1 MMRLSVYSALIRPQF
16 GVNRYIET
24 RPFASR
30 RPRCSYNGVQLART
44 PRCEGARLY
53 TVGLVLTI
61 LLLLSFAAHAQE
73 TLRGRVQVAGGGQPV
88 IGGEVFVRSLNRAVL
103 TDSAGRFEVSGLATG
118 PQSVL
123 VSALG
128 YLPFSIT
135 VTLPADGFSF
145 ELTRRDQTTLKEV
158 VVAAPQTTFGQT
170 RLREVEGT
178 AIFAAKK
185 SEVIVPDNLVANLAT
200 NNARQ
205 VYARVPGLNIWE
217 NDGGGLQ
224 LSIGGR
230 GLDPN
235 RTSNFNVRQNNY
247 DISADALG
255 YPESYYTPPT
265 EAVKRIQ
272 LVRGAASLQYGTQF
286 GGLLNFEM
294 RSPEPDRKAAITSRQ
309 TVGSFGFFNS
319 FNSVSGTV
327 GKLSYYTF
335 AQYKRG
341 NGWRP
346 NSQFESKTAYA
357 DVRYQFTENLK
368 IGVQVTHM
376 DYLAQQPGGLNDA
389 QFRQDARQSNRERN
403 WFAVDWNL
411 FNVNT
416 DWKLNAR
423 SNVNLTAFGLV
434 AARQSLGFR
443 PNQIDRRDEGNIGR
457 DLIDGNFRNYGLEA
471 RFLNRYQ
478 LAGKDGVLLLGTRYY
493 RGNTHSI
500 QGFGPAGRGADFRFV
515 EPDKFSSTKNS
526 SDYRFPNH
534 NVAFFAENIFYLSD
548 KLSVTPGVR
557 YEYIRTR
564 ADGVLNVIDRDLAGN
579 ITQIRS
585 QGEQRL
591 SRRGFVL
598 GGIGVSYKP
607 REQREFYAN
616 ISQNYRSITFSDMQI
631 VNPSAVI
638 DPNLQDERG
647 FSADLGVR
655 GETSGVLTYDVSLF
669 ALNYG
674 NRIGEIQ
681 EYDDLN
687 RILRRRLNAG
697 RALIVGLEA
706 YGEVELLNIQNSA
719 GADAE
724 PSARRWQ
731 WSAFGNVGLIRSRY
745 VASQLPGVQG
755 NQVEFVPAVNL
766 KTGTRIGYG
775 PVKASLQFLYLSD
788 QFSDATNS
796 DISGPSAVIGK
807 IPAYRILDAS
817 VSWERRWLKLEASVN
832 NLADARYFT
841 RRATA
846 YPGPGI
852 LPSDGRSYFLTVGV
866 KL

>member
-1 MMRLSVYSALIRPQF
+1 MLL
-16 GVNRYIET
+16 
-24 RPFASR
+24 FA
-30 RPRCSYNGVQLART
+30 A
-44 PRCEGARLY
+44 
-53 TVGLVLTI
+53 
-61 LLLLSFAAHAQE
+61 LLLGVAEARAQE
-73 TLRGRVQVAGGGQPV
+73 TLRGRVLAAGTGQPV
-88 IGGEVFVRSLNRAVL
+88 VGAEVYVQSLARAVL
-103 TDSAGRFEVSGLATG
+103 TDTTGRFVMIGLAVG
-118 PQSVL
+118 LQQVQ

-128 YLPFSIT
+128 YQPYKIS
-135 VTLPADGFSF
+135 VNLPADGFIF
-145 ELTRRDQTTLKEV
+145 ELTSRDRTLGEV

-185 SEVIVPDNLVANLAT
+185 SEVIVPENLVANLAT

-294 RSPEPDRKAAITSRQ
+294 RGPDPDRKAAITSRQ

-319 FNSVSGTV
+319 FNSVGGTV

-335 AQYKRG
+335 VQYKRG
-341 NGWRP
+341 DGWRP
-346 NSQFESKTAYA
+346 NSNYESKTAYA
-357 DVRYQFTENLK
+357 DVRYQANENVKVGL
-368 IGVQVTHM
+368 QVTHM
-376 DYLAQQPGGLNDA
+376 DYLAQQPGGLSDK
-389 QFRQDARQSNRERN
+389 QFLQDARQSNRERN

-411 FNVNT
+411 FNANA

-423 SNVNLTAFGLV
+423 SNINLIAFGLV
-434 AARQSLGFR
+434 ASRQSLGFR
-443 PNQIDRRDEGNIGR
+443 PNDVTRSDSEANSR
-457 DLIDGNFRNYGLEA
+457 DLINGDFRNYGLEA
-471 RFLNRYQ
+471 RYLNRYQ
-478 LAGKDGVLLLGTRYY
+478 VAGKDAVVLLGTRYY
-493 RGNTHSI
+493 RGTTHST
-500 QGFGPAGRGADFRFV
+500 QGFGPTGRGADFRFISPENEV
-515 EPDKFSSTKNS
+515 FGALGS

-534 NVAFFAENIFYLSD
+534 NAAFFVENILYLTD
-548 KLSVTPGVR
+548 KISVTPGLR
-557 YEYIRTR
+557 YEYIRTQ
-564 ADGVLNVIDRDLAGN
+564 AEGVINTIDRDLAGN
-579 ITQIRS
+579 IIQIRQKNEARVS
-585 QGEQRL
+585 G
-591 SRRGFVL
+591 RGLFL

-607 REQREFYAN
+607 KEQLEFYSN

-647 FSADLGVR
+647 YSFDVGVR
-655 GETSGVLTYDVSLF
+655 GEKTGFLTYDVSLF
-669 ALNYG
+669 ALNYD
-674 NRIGEIQ
+674 NRIGEIT
-681 EYDDLN
+681 EYDALD
-687 RILRRRLNAG
+687 RIYRRRTNIG
-697 RALIVGLEA
+697 RALILGVET
-706 YGEVELLNIQNSA
+706 YGEVELLNQLSQGA
-719 GADAE
+719 GC
-724 PSARRWQ
+724 RQ
-731 WSAFGNVGLIRSRY
+731 WSIFGNVSLIRGLY
-745 VASQLPGVQG
+745 VESQLADVQG
-755 NQVEFVPAVNL
+755 QQVEFVPTVNL
-766 KTGTRIGYG
+766 KTGTQVSYG
-775 PVKASLQFLYLSD
+775 PFKASLQYLYLSR
-788 QFSDATNS
+788 QFSDATNVGEDPG
-796 DISGPSAVIGK
+796 DIVTPVVGP
-807 IPAYRILDAS
+807 IPAYQILDAS
-817 VSWERRWLKLEASVN
+817 VSWEHRWLKLEGSVN

-841 RRATA
+841 RRATG

>member
-1 MMRLSVYSALIRPQF
+1 MMRFPVYSFLLFLSA
-16 GVNRYIET
+16 
-24 RPFASR
+24 
-30 RPRCSYNGVQLART
+30 
-44 PRCEGARLY
+44 
-53 TVGLVLTI
+53 
-61 LLLLSFAAHAQE
+61 LLLSPGARAQH
-73 TLRGRVQVAGGGQPV
+73 TLRGRVQVAGSAQPV
-88 IGGEVFVRSLNRAVL
+88 AGGEVYVNSLGRAVL
-103 TDSAGRFEVSGLATG
+103 TDSLGRFEVAGLAAG
-118 PQSVL
+118 RQSVR

-128 YLPFSIT
+128 YQPLRLD
-135 VTLPADGFSF
+135 VRLPADGFTF
-145 ELTRRDQTTLKEV
+145 ELARRDQKLGEV
-158 VVAAPQTTFGQT
+158 VVAAPLSTFGQS

-286 GGLLNFEM
+286 GGLLNFEL
-294 RSPEPDRKAAITSRQ
+294 RSPAPDRKVALTARQ

-346 NSQFESKTAYA
+346 NSAYDSKTAYA
-357 DVRYQFTENLK
+357 DVRYQVAEPLK
-368 IGVQVTHM
+368 VGLQVTHM
-376 DYLAQQPGGLNDA
+376 EYLAQQPGGLDDKM
-389 QFRQDARQSNRERN
+389 FRANARQSNRERN

-411 FNVNT
+411 FNVNA

-423 SNVNLTAFGLV
+423 ANVNLTAFGLV
-434 AARQSLGFR
+434 ATRQSLGFR
-443 PNQIDRRDEGNIGR
+443 PNRVKTSDDDSYRRE
-457 DLIDGNFRNYGLEA
+457 LITGDFRNYGLEA
-471 RFLNRYQ
+471 RYLNRYQ
-478 LAGKDGVLLLGTRYY
+478 VAGKDGVLLLGTRYY
-493 RGNTHSI
+493 RGNTHSQ
-500 QGFGPAGRGADFRFV
+500 QGVGLGPAGRAANFRFEV
-515 EPDKFSSTKNS
+515 VDPLAPTPYSY

-534 NVAFFAENIFYLSD
+534 NVAFFAENIFYLSEQF
-548 KLSVTPGVR
+548 SVTPGLR
-557 YEYIRTR
+557 YEYLRTH
-564 ADGVLNVIDRDLAGN
+564 AEGFYIQVLDPDLTGNPTQVRRRD
-579 ITQIRS
+579 
-585 QGEQRL
+585 EQRDSPRSFL
-591 SRRGFVL
+591 L
-598 GGIGVSYKP
+598 GGLGVSYKP
-607 REQREFYAN
+607 HEQVEVYAN
-616 ISQNYRSITFSDMQI
+616 LSQNYRSITFSDMQI

-655 GETSGVLTYDVSLF
+655 GEQTGRLTYDVSAF
-669 ALNYG
+669 VLNYA
-674 NRIGEIQ
+674 NRIGEVAT
-681 EYDDLN
+681 YDDFD
-687 RILRRRLNAG
+687 RPLRKRLNIG
-697 RALIVGLEA
+697 RALLLGLETYA
-706 YGEVELLNIQNSA
+706 EAELLPLT
-719 GADAE
+719 GAE
-724 PSARRWQ
+724 ESLARRWQ
-731 WSAFGNVGLIRSRY
+731 WSAFGNVALVRGRY
-745 VASQLPGVQG
+745 VESQLTGVQG
-755 NQVEFVPAVNL
+755 QQVEFVPAVNL
-766 KTGTRIGYG
+766 KAGTKAGYG
-775 PVKASLQFLYLSD
+775 PVKAALQFLYLSD

-796 DISGPSAVIGK
+796 LVSTEAAVIGP
-807 IPAYRILDAS
+807 IPAYQILDAS

-841 RRATA
+841 RRATG

-852 LPSDGRSYFLTVGV
+852 LPSDGRSYFLTVAV

>member
-1 MMRLSVYSALIRPQF
+1 M
-16 GVNRYIET
+16 
-24 RPFASR
+24 
-30 RPRCSYNGVQLART
+30 
-44 PRCEGARLY
+44 
-53 TVGLVLTI
+53 
-61 LLLLSFAAHAQE
+61 
-73 TLRGRVQVAGGGQPV
+73 QVAGSGEPV
-88 IGGEVFVRSLNRAVL
+88 VGGEVFVKSLNRAVL
-103 TDSAGRFEVSGLATG
+103 TDSTGRFEVGGLAAG
-118 PQSVL
+118 PQQVL

-128 YLPFSIT
+128 YLPFSLS

-145 ELTRRDQTTLKEV
+145 ELTRREQTTLKEV

-170 RLREVEGT
+170 RLREVEGM

-185 SEVIVPDNLVANLAT
+185 SEVIVPENLVANLAT

-294 RSPEPDRKAAITSRQ
+294 RGPEPDRKAAVTSRQ

-368 IGVQVTHM
+368 AGLQVTHM

-389 QFRQDARQSNRERN
+389 QFRQDARQSNRARN

-411 FNVNT
+411 FNINA
-416 DWKLNAR
+416 DWKLSAK

-443 PNQIDRRDEGNIGR
+443 PNVVKNEDSDENGR
-457 DLIDGNFRNYGLEA
+457 DLIDGTFRNYGLEA

-478 LAGKDGVLLLGTRYY
+478 LAGKNGVLLLGTRLY
-493 RGNTHSI
+493 RGTTHSI

-515 EPDKFSSTKNS
+515 APDRFSSTRNY
-526 SDYRFPNH
+526 SDYRFPNQ
-534 NVAFFAENIFYLSD
+534 NVAVFAENIFYLSE
-548 KLSVTPGVR
+548 KVSITPGLR
-557 YEYIRTR
+557 YEYIRTQ
-564 ADGVLNVIDRDLAGN
+564 ADGVLDAVFRDLAGN
-579 ITQIRS
+579 ISQIVR
-585 QGEQRL
+585 QNEQRV
-591 SRRGFVL
+591 SQRGFLL
-598 GGIGVSYKP
+598 GGLGLSYKP
-607 REQREFYAN
+607 NEQRELYAN
-616 ISQNYRSITFSDMQI
+616 LSQNYRSITFSDMQI
-631 VNPSAVI
+631 VNPSSVI
-638 DPNLQDERG
+638 DPNLQDETG
-647 FSADLGVR
+647 FSADLGLR
-655 GETSGVLTYDVSLF
+655 GEKPGVLTYDVSVF
-669 ALNYG
+669 ALNYS
-674 NRIGEIQ
+674 NRIGEITQ
-681 EYDDLN
+681 YDAFD
-687 RILRRRLNAG
+687 RTFRRRLNVG
-697 RALIVGLEA
+697 QALIVGLEA
-706 YGEVELLNIQNSA
+706 YGEAELLPA
-719 GADAE
+719 PPE
-724 PSARRWQ
+724 PTETPAAPRWQ
-731 WSAFGNVGLIRSRY
+731 WSAFGNVALIRSQY
-745 VASQLPGVQG
+745 VKSVVPLVEGK
-755 NQVEFVPAVNL
+755 QVEFVPAVNL
-766 KTGTRIGYG
+766 KTGTRVGYG
-775 PVKASLQFLYLSD
+775 PVKASLQFLYLSR
-788 QFSDATNS
+788 QFADATNDPS
-796 DISGPSAVIGK
+796 TNTPSAVIGP
-807 IPAYRILDAS
+807 IPAYQVFDAS

-832 NLADARYFT
+832 NLLDARYFT
-841 RRATA
+841 RRATG

>member
-1 MMRLSVYSALIRPQF
+1 MMRLLVYSAL
-16 GVNRYIET
+16 
-24 RPFASR
+24 
-30 RPRCSYNGVQLART
+30 
-44 PRCEGARLY
+44 
-53 TVGLVLTI
+53 LVLWT
-61 LLLLSFAAHAQE
+61 LGFAAQAQE
-73 TLRGRVQVAGGGQPV
+73 TLRGRVQIIGSSQPV
-88 IGGEVFVRSLNRAVL
+88 VGGEVYVQSLGRAVL
-103 TDSAGRFEVSGLATG
+103 TDSTGRFEATGLAAG
-118 PQSVL
+118 RQRVR

-128 YLPFSIT
+128 YLPLEID
-135 VTLPADGFSF
+135 VTLPADGFVL

-158 VVAAPQTTFGQT
+158 VVAAPQSTFGQT

-265 EAVKRIQ
+265 EAVQRIQ

-294 RSPEPDRKAAITSRQ
+294 RRPEANRKAAVTSRQ

-341 NGWRP
+341 DGWRP
-346 NSQFESKTAYA
+346 NSPYASKTAYA

-368 IGVQVTHM
+368 VGAQVTHM
-376 DYLAQQPGGLNDA
+376 DYLAQQPGGLSDK

-411 FNVNT
+411 FNLNA
-416 DWKLNAR
+416 DWKLSGK

-434 AARQSLGFR
+434 ATRQSLGFR
-443 PNQIDRRDEGNIGR
+443 INQVERPDNDGIVR
-457 DLIDGNFRNYGLEA
+457 DLIDGRFRNYGLEA
-471 RFLNRYQ
+471 RFLTRYQ
-478 LAGKDGVLLLGTRYY
+478 LAGHDGVLLLGTRYY
-493 RGNTHSI
+493 RGTTHSR
-500 QGFGPAGRGADFRFV
+500 QGFGPVGRGADFSFV
-515 EPDKFSSTKNS
+515 EPGPLVRTSPADNF

-534 NVAFFAENIFYLSD
+534 NAAAFAENIFYLTD
-548 KLSVTPGVR
+548 QLSLTPGLR

-564 ADGVLNVIDRDLAGN
+564 ADGTFGVLDRDLARN
-579 ITQIRS
+579 ISGVRRFA
-585 QGEQRL
+585 EQRV
-591 SRRGFVL
+591 SARGFVL
-598 GGIGVSYKP
+598 GGVGLSYRP
-607 REQREFYAN
+607 REEREFYAN
-616 ISQNYRSITFSDMQI
+616 VSQNYRSITFSDMQI

-647 FSADLGVR
+647 FSADLGAR
-655 GETSGVLTYDVSLF
+655 GETPGVLTYDVSLF
-669 ALNYG
+669 ALNYA

-681 EYDDLN
+681 LTDDFD
-687 RILRRRLNAG
+687 RVLRKRLNAG
-697 RALIVGLEA
+697 RALIVGVEA
-706 YGEVELLNIQNSA
+706 YGEVELLHLRGAPAA
-719 GADAE
+719 GTPAG
-724 PSARRWQ
+724 PWQ
-731 WSAFGNVGLIRSRY
+731 WSAFGNVALIRSRY
-745 VASQLPGVQG
+745 VTSQITGVQG

-766 KTGTRIGYG
+766 KAGTRAGYG
-775 PVKASLQFLYLSD
+775 PLKASLQFLYLSD
-788 QFSDATNS
+788 QFSDATNINA
-796 DISGPSAVIGK
+796 DRVEASAVTGP

-817 VSWERRWLKLEASVN
+817 LAWERRWLKLEASVN

-841 RRATA
+841 RRATG

>member
-1 MMRLSVYSALIRPQF
+1 MRFLVYNA
-16 GVNRYIET
+16 
-24 RPFASR
+24 
-30 RPRCSYNGVQLART
+30 
-44 PRCEGARLY
+44 
-53 TVGLVLTI
+53 
-61 LLLLSFAAHAQE
+61 LLLLPLGLFGFGAHAQE
-73 TLRGRVQVAGGGQPV
+73 TLRGRVLVAGSTRPV
-88 IGGEVFVRSLNRAVL
+88 VGGEVYLKSLNRAVL
-103 TDSAGRFEVSGLATG
+103 TDSAGRFEVGGLAAG
-118 PQSVL
+118 RQQVR

-128 YLPFSIT
+128 YQPFQIE
-135 VTLPADGFSF
+135 VTLPADGFSL
-145 ELTRRDQTTLKEV
+145 ELTPRDQTTLKEV

-265 EAVKRIQ
+265 ESVKRIQ

-294 RSPEPDRKAAITSRQ
+294 RSPEPDRQAAVTSRQ

-327 GKLSYYTF
+327 GRLSYYTF

-341 NGWRP
+341 DGWRP
-346 NSQFESKTAYA
+346 NSHFASKTAYA
-357 DVRYQFTENLK
+357 DVRYQFSETLK
-368 IGVQVTHM
+368 AGVQVTHM
-376 DYLAQQPGGLNDA
+376 DYLAQQPGGLSDR
-389 QFRQDARQSNRERN
+389 QFAQDARQSNRARN

-411 FNVNT
+411 FNLNA
-416 DWKLNAR
+416 DWKLSAKA
-423 SNVNLTAFGLV
+423 NVNLTAFGLV
-434 AARQSLGFR
+434 AARQSLGYR
-443 PNQIDRRDEGNIGR
+443 PNQVERADEDYIGR
-457 DLIDGNFRNYGLEA
+457 DLIDGTFRNYGLEA
-471 RFLNRYQ
+471 RYLNRYQ
-478 LAGKDGVLLLGTRYY
+478 LAGHDGVLLLGTRYY
-493 RGNTHSI
+493 RGTTHSR

-515 EPDKFSSTKNS
+515 EPDQFASGRSR

-534 NVAFFAENIFYLSD
+534 NAAVFAENIFYLSD
-548 KLSVTPGVR
+548 RVALTPGLRV
-557 YEYIRTR
+557 EYIRTES
-564 ADGVLNVIDRDLAGN
+564 AGTFDVINRDLAGN
-579 ITQIRS
+579 ITQISR
-585 QGEQRL
+585 QTEQRA
-591 SRRGFVL
+591 SGRGFVL
-598 GGIGVSYKP
+598 GGLGLSYKP
-607 REQREFYAN
+607 SEQRELYAN
-616 ISQNYRSITFSDMQI
+616 LSQNYRSITFSDMQI

-647 FSADLGVR
+647 FSADLGLR
-655 GETSGVLTYDVSLF
+655 GETPGAFTYDVSLF

-681 EYDDLN
+681 EYDDFN
-687 RILRRRLNAG
+687 RVLRRRLNAG
-697 RALIVGLEA
+697 RALLVGLEA
-706 YGEVELLNIQNSA
+706 YGEAELLRAAPGAS
-719 GADAE
+719 ADAAA
-724 PSARRWQ
+724 PARRWQ
-731 WSAFGNVGLIRSRY
+731 WSAFGNVALIRGRY
-745 VASQLPGVQG
+745 VTSRLPGVAG

-766 KTGTRIGYG
+766 KAGTRAGYG
-775 PVKASLQFLYLSD
+775 PFKASVQLLYLSE

-796 DISGPSAVIGK
+796 AVAGPSAVVGT
-807 IPAYRILDAS
+807 IPAYRVLDAS
-817 VSWERRWLKLEASVN
+817 LSWERRWLRLEASVN

-841 RRATA
+841 RRATG

>member
-1 MMRLSVYSALIRPQF
+1 MMRF
-16 GVNRYIET
+16 
-24 RPFASR
+24 
-30 RPRCSYNGVQLART
+30 
-44 PRCEGARLY
+44 
-53 TVGLVLTI
+53 LVFSS
-61 LLLLSFAAHAQE
+61 LLLTFVLSGFAVQAQE
-73 TLRGRVQVAGGGQPV
+73 TLRGRVQVAGSGGPV
-88 IGGEVFVRSLNRAVL
+88 IGGEVYVKSLNRAVL
-103 TDSAGRFEVSGLATG
+103 TDSTGRFEATGLAAG
-118 PQSVL
+118 PQQVL

-128 YLPFSIT
+128 YLPFNVT

-170 RLREVEGT
+170 RLREVEGM

-235 RTSNFNVRQNNY
+235 RTTNFNVRQNNY

-294 RSPEPDRKAAITSRQ
+294 RSPEPDRKAAVTSRQ

-346 NSQFESKTAYA
+346 NSQYESKTAYA
-357 DVRYQFTENLK
+357 DVRYQVAENLK
-368 IGVQVTHM
+368 VGLQVTHM
-376 DYLAQQPGGLNDA
+376 DYLAQQPGGLSDA
-389 QFRQDARQSNRERN
+389 QFRQDARQSNRARN

-411 FNVNT
+411 FNVNA
-416 DWKLNAR
+416 DWKVNAR
-423 SNVNLTAFGLV
+423 DNVNLTVFGLV

-443 PNQIDRRDEGNIGR
+443 PNRVETVDDGGER
-457 DLIDGNFRNYGLEA
+457 DLIAGQFRNYGLEA
-471 RFLNRYQ
+471 RYLHRYQ
-478 LAGKDGVLLLGTRYY
+478 VAGRDGVLLVGTRFYSGFN
-493 RGNTHSI
+493 RSQ
-500 QGFGPAGRGADFRFV
+500 QGTGPAGPAADFSFV
-515 EPDKFSSTKNS
+515 EPGRLLTY
-526 SDYRFPNH
+526 DYRFPNR
-534 NVAFFAENIFYLSD
+534 NVAFFAENIFYLGE
-548 KLSVTPGVR
+548 KFSVTPGVR
-557 YEYIRTR
+557 YEAIRTT
-564 ADGVLNVIDRDLAGN
+564 ADGFYGNVQRDLAGN
-579 ITQIRS
+579 IINITRTTELRES
-585 QGEQRL
+585 P
-591 SRRGFVL
+591 RGFVL

-607 REQREFYAN
+607 SATLEAYSN
-616 ISQNYRSITFSDMQI
+616 ISQNYRSITFSDMRI
-631 VNPSAVI
+631 ANPSAVI
-638 DPNLQDERG
+638 DPNLADERG
-647 FSADLGVR
+647 FSADLGLR
-655 GETSGVLTYDVSLF
+655 GEKAGVLTYDVSVF

-674 NRIGEIQ
+674 NRIGEVQ
-681 EYDDLN
+681 TFDAND
-687 RILRRRLNAG
+687 RVLRKRTNVG
-697 RALIVGLEA
+697 RALIVGVEA
-706 YGEVELLNIQNSA
+706 YGEVELLA
-719 GADAE
+719 LRGVAE
-724 PSARRWQ
+724 SPVSRWQ
-731 WSAFGNVGLIRSRY
+731 WSAFGNVALIRGRY
-745 VASQLPGVQG
+745 VASVLPGVKG

-766 KTGTRIGYG
+766 KTGTRAGYG
-775 PVKASLQFLYLSD
+775 PFKASLQFLYLSD
-788 QFSDATNS
+788 QFSDATNAT
-796 DISGPSAVIGK
+796 DGGFSAVVGR
-807 IPAYRILDAS
+807 IPAYQILDAS
-817 VSWERRWLKLEASVN
+817 VSWERRWLKLEGSVN

-841 RRATA
+841 RRAIA

>member
-1 MMRLSVYSALIRPQF
+1 MMRLLVYSALIRFQF
-16 GVNRYIET
+16 GE
-24 RPFASR
+24 
-30 RPRCSYNGVQLART
+30 
-44 PRCEGARLY
+44 EGSRLY
-53 TVGLVLTI
+53 TVGLVLAM
-61 LLLLSFAAHAQE
+61 LLSGFAAQAQE
-73 TLRGRVQVAGGGQPV
+73 TLRGRVQVVGSGAPVAGA
-88 IGGEVFVRSLNRAVL
+88 EVYVQRLNRAVL
-103 TDSAGRFEVSGLATG
+103 TDSAGRFAVGGLAAG
-118 PQSVL
+118 PQPVR

-128 YLPFSIT
+128 YLPFEIE

-145 ELTRRDQTTLKEV
+145 ELTRRDQTILKEV

-170 RLREVEGT
+170 WLREVEGT

-255 YPESYYTPPT
+255 YPESYYTPPI
-265 EAVKRIQ
+265 EAVRRIQ

-294 RSPEPDRKAAITSRQ
+294 RGPDPDRKAAVTSRQ

-319 FNSVSGTV
+319 FNSVGGTV

-341 NGWRP
+341 DGWRP
-346 NSQFESKTAYA
+346 NSHYDSKTAYA
-357 DVRYQFTENLK
+357 DVRYQFTDNLK
-368 IGVQVTHM
+368 AGVQVTHM

-389 QFRQDARQSNRERN
+389 QFRQDARQSNRARN

-411 FNVNT
+411 FNLNV
-416 DWKLNAR
+416 DWKLSARANA
-423 SNVNLTAFGLV
+423 NLTAFGLV

-443 PNQIDRRDEGNIGR
+443 PNNVGNDDNDDNGR
-457 DLIDGNFRNYGLEA
+457 DLIDGRFRNYGLEA

-478 LAGKDGVLLLGTRYY
+478 VAGRDGVLLLGTRLY
-493 RGNTHSI
+493 RGTTHSI

-515 EPDKFSSTKNS
+515 DPTRLHSTRNY
-526 SDYRFPNH
+526 SDYRFPNS
-534 NVAFFAENIFYLSD
+534 NAAFFAENIFYLSD
-548 KLSVTPGVR
+548 RLSLTPGVR
-557 YEYIRTR
+557 YEYIHTQ
-564 ADGVLNVIDRDLAGN
+564 ADGVLDVIFRDNADN
-579 ITQIRS
+579 IIVTKPQQEARTS
-585 QGEQRL
+585 
-591 SRRGFVL
+591 SRGLVL
-598 GGIGVSYKP
+598 GGLGVSYKP
-607 REQREFYAN
+607 WEQLEFYGN
-616 ISQNYRSITFSDMQI
+616 VSQNYRSITFSDMQI
-631 VNPSAVI
+631 VNPSSVI

-647 FSADLGVR
+647 YSADLGVR
-655 GETSGVLTYDVSLF
+655 GEKTGVLTYDVSVF

-681 EYDDLN
+681 EYNDFN
-687 RILRRRLNAG
+687 QVYRRRLNVG
-697 RALIVGLEA
+697 RALVLGLEA
-706 YGEVELLNIQNSA
+706 YGEVELLRR
-719 GADAE
+719 AE
-724 PSARRWQ
+724 PAAAPADTPPAAAGWQ
-731 WSAFGNVGLIRSRY
+731 WSAFGNVALLRGRY
-745 VASQLPGVQG
+745 VTSLLPLVQG
-755 NQVEFVPAVNL
+755 SQVEFVPDLNL
-766 KTGTRIGYG
+766 KLGSRVGYG
-775 PVKASLQFLYLSD
+775 PLKASLQYLYLSE

-796 DISGPSAVIGK
+796 TKFLPSAVTGT
-807 IPAYRILDAS
+807 IPAYQILDAS
-817 VSWERRWLKLEASVN
+817 LSWERRWLKLEASVN

-841 RRATA
+841 RRATG

>member
-1 MMRLSVYSALIRPQF
+1 MRFQVYRTLLILGVVLLGFSAQ
-16 GVNRYIET
+16 
-24 RPFASR
+24 
-30 RPRCSYNGVQLART
+30 
-44 PRCEGARLY
+44 
-53 TVGLVLTI
+53 
-61 LLLLSFAAHAQE
+61 AQE
-73 TLRGRVQVAGGGQPV
+73 TLRGRVLAAGSGQPV
-88 IGGEVFVRSLNRAVL
+88 IGGEVYVQSLARAVL
-103 TDSAGRFEVSGLATG
+103 TDSAGRFEARGLAAG
-118 PQSVL
+118 PQQVR

-128 YLPFSIT
+128 YQPFAIE
-135 VTLPADGFSF
+135 VRLPADGFTF
-145 ELTRRDQTTLKEV
+145 ELTGRDRTLDEV

-185 SEVIVPDNLVANLAT
+185 SEVIVPENLVANLAT

-217 NDGGGLQ
+217 SDAGGLQ

-230 GLDPN
+230 GLEPN
-235 RTSNFNVRQNNY
+235 RTTNFNVRQNNY

-286 GGLLNFEM
+286 GGLLNFEL

-327 GKLSYYTF
+327 GKLSYYTY

-346 NSQFESKTAYA
+346 NSGFESKTAYA
-357 DVRYQFTENLK
+357 DVRYQATENVK
-368 IGVQVTHM
+368 VGVQFTHM
-376 DYLAQQPGGLNDA
+376 DYLAQQPGGLTDR
-389 QFRQDARQSNRERN
+389 QFAQDARQSNRERN

-411 FNVNT
+411 FNVSA
-416 DWKLNAR
+416 DWKLSAKA
-423 SNVNLTAFGLV
+423 NVNVIAFGLL
-434 AARQSLGFR
+434 ASRQSLGFR
-443 PNQIDRRDEGNIGR
+443 PVQVDRADNDLNGR
-457 DLIDGNFRNYGLEA
+457 DLIDGDFRNYGLEA

-478 LAGKDGVLLLGTRYY
+478 VAGKDGVLLLGTRYY
-493 RGNTHSI
+493 RGTTHSV

-515 EPDKFSSTKNS
+515 DADRFSSTKNS

-534 NVAFFAENIFYLSD
+534 NAAFFAENIFYLTD
-548 KLSVTPGVR
+548 RLSVTPGAR
-557 YEYIRTR
+557 FEYIRTR
-564 ADGVLNVIDRDLAGN
+564 ADGVLSVVDSDLAGN
-579 ITQIRS
+579 IISTRS
-585 QGEQRL
+585 QTEARQN
-591 SRRGFVL
+591 SRSFVL
-598 GGIGVSYKP
+598 GGLGVSYKP
-607 REQREFYAN
+607 REQLEFYGN

-631 VNPSAVI
+631 VNPSSVI

-655 GETSGVLTYDVSLF
+655 GEKTGVLTYDASVF
-669 ALNYG
+669 ALSYG

-681 EYDDLN
+681 EFDNLN
-687 RILRRRLNAG
+687 NVYRRRLNAG
-697 RALIVGLEA
+697 RALIIGVETYA
-706 YGEVELLNIQNSA
+706 EVELLSQALREA
-719 GADAE
+719 G
-724 PSARRWQ
+724 RWQ
-731 WSAFGNVGLIRSRY
+731 FSAFSNVALIRGRY
-745 VASQLPGVQG
+745 VQSELVGVEG
-755 NQVEFVPAVNL
+755 NRVEFVPDVNL
-766 KTGTRIGYG
+766 KAGTRAGYG
-775 PVKASLQFLYLSD
+775 PFKASLQFLYLSD
-788 QFSDATNS
+788 QFSDATNAPAS
-796 DISGPSAVIGK
+796 SSSAVIGR
-807 IPAYRILDAS
+807 IPAYQVFDAS
-817 VSWERRWLKLEASVN
+817 ASWEHRWLKLEASVN

>member
-1 MMRLSVYSALIRPQF
+1 MMRLQVYSALLL
-16 GVNRYIET
+16 
-24 RPFASR
+24 
-30 RPRCSYNGVQLART
+30 LA
-44 PRCEGARLY
+44 A
-53 TVGLVLTI
+53 
-61 LLLLSFAAHAQE
+61 LLLSIDARAQE
-73 TLRGRVQVAGGGQPV
+73 TLRGRVLAAGSSQPVAGG
-88 IGGEVFVRSLNRAVL
+88 EVYVQSVARMVL
-103 TDSAGRFEVSGLATG
+103 TDSTGRFEMAGLAAG
-118 PQSVL
+118 MQQVR

-128 YLPFSIT
+128 YQPFSME
-135 VTLPADGFSF
+135 VRLPADGFLF
-145 ELTRRDQTTLKEV
+145 ELTSRDRTLSEV

-170 RLREVEGT
+170 RLREVEGM

-185 SEVIVPDNLVANLAT
+185 SEVIVPENLVANLAT

-294 RSPEPDRKAAITSRQ
+294 RAPDPDNKAAITSRQ

-319 FNSVSGTV
+319 FNSVGGTV

-335 AQYKRG
+335 VQYKRG

-346 NSQFESKTAYA
+346 NSEFDSKTAYA
-357 DVRYQFTENLK
+357 DVRYQATENVKVGL
-368 IGVQVTHM
+368 QYTHM
-376 DYLAQQPGGLNDA
+376 DYLAQQPGGLTDA
-389 QFRQDARQSNRERN
+389 QFQADARQSNRERN

-411 FNVNT
+411 FNANA

-423 SNVNLTAFGLV
+423 SKINLLAFGLV
-434 AARQSLGFR
+434 ASRQSLGFR
-443 PNQIDRRDEGNIGR
+443 PADVTRGDEDKVGR
-457 DLIDGNFRNYGLEA
+457 DLISGDFRNYGLEA
-471 RFLNRYQ
+471 RFLTRYQ
-478 LAGKDGVLLLGTRYY
+478 VLNKDAVLLLGTRYY
-493 RGNTHSI
+493 RGSTHSR

-515 EPDKFSSTKNS
+515 EPDRFASTRNS

-534 NVAFFAENIFYLSD
+534 NVALFAENIFYLTD

-557 YEYIRTR
+557 YEYIRTQ
-564 ADGVLNVIDRDLAGN
+564 ADGVLREVIRDRADN
-579 ITQIRS
+579 IIATRTQD
-585 QGEQRL
+585 E
-591 SRRGFVL
+591 SRVSNRGFVL
-598 GGIGVSYKP
+598 GGIGVSFKP
-607 REQREFYAN
+607 REQLEFYGN
-616 ISQNYRSITFSDMQI
+616 VSQNYRSITFSDMQI
-631 VNPSAVI
+631 VNPSSVI

-647 FSADLGVR
+647 YSADLGVR
-655 GETSGVLTYDVSLF
+655 GEKTGVLTYDVSVF
-669 ALNYG
+669 ALNYA
-674 NRIGEIQ
+674 NRIGEVQ
-681 EYDDLN
+681 DFDNLN
-687 RILRRRLNAG
+687 NVFRRRTNIG
-697 RALIVGLEA
+697 RALILGVES
-706 YGEVELLNIQNSA
+706 YGEIELLNQESTEA
-719 GADAE
+719 GRAQL
-724 PSARRWQ
+724 SV
-731 WSAFGNVGLIRSRY
+731 FGNVALIRGRY
-745 VASQLPGVQG
+745 LESQLRDVKGK
-755 NQVEFVPAVNL
+755 QVEFVPAANL
-766 KTGTRIGYG
+766 KLGTRAGYG
-775 PVKASLQFLYLSD
+775 PFKASLQYLYLSD
-788 QFSDATNS
+788 QFSDATNAPA
-796 DISGPSAVIGK
+796 SGASAVIGT
-807 IPAYRILDAS
+807 IPAYQILDAS

-852 LPSDGRSYFLTVGV
+852 LPSDGRSFFLTVGV

>member
-1 MMRLSVYSALIRPQF
+1 MMRFQVYKTL
-16 GVNRYIET
+16 
-24 RPFASR
+24 
-30 RPRCSYNGVQLART
+30 
-44 PRCEGARLY
+44 
-53 TVGLVLTI
+53 LVLVV
-61 LLLLSFAAHAQE
+61 LLLGIEARAQE
-73 TLRGRVQVAGGGQPV
+73 MLRGRVLAAGSAQPV
-88 IGGEVFVRSLNRAVL
+88 VGGEVYVKSLARAVL
-103 TDSAGRFEVSGLATG
+103 TDSTGRFEVAGLDAG
-118 PQSVL
+118 PQLVR

-128 YLPFSIT
+128 YLPFAIEVS
-135 VTLPADGFSF
+135 LPADGFTF
-145 ELTRRDQTTLKEV
+145 ELASRDRTLGEV

-170 RLREVEGT
+170 RLREVEGM

-185 SEVIVPDNLVANLAT
+185 SEVIVPENLVANLAT

-217 NDGGGLQ
+217 SDGGGLQ

-235 RTSNFNVRQNNY
+235 RTTNFNVRQNNY

-341 NGWRP
+341 DGWRP
-346 NSQFESKTAYA
+346 NSTYNSKTAYA
-357 DVRYQFTENLK
+357 DVRYQVSENLK
-368 IGVQVTHM
+368 VGAQVTHM
-376 DYLAQQPGGLNDA
+376 DYLAQQPGGLSDK
-389 QFRQDARQSNRERN
+389 QFLQDARQSNRARN

-411 FNVNT
+411 FNVNA

-443 PNQIDRRDEGNIGR
+443 PNRVETVDDGSER
-457 DLIDGNFRNYGLEA
+457 DLIAGQFRNWGLEA
-471 RFLNRYQ
+471 RYLRRYQ
-478 LAGKDGVLLLGTRYY
+478 VAGKDGVLLVGTRFYSGFNHSQQGTGP
-493 RGNTHSI
+493 RG
-500 QGFGPAGRGADFRFV
+500 QGANFSFV
-515 EPDKFSSTKNS
+515 EPNRLITY
-526 SDYRFPNH
+526 DYRFPNR
-534 NVAFFAENIFYLSD
+534 NVALFAENIFYITD
-548 KLSVTPGVR
+548 KLSVTPGIR
-557 YEYIRTR
+557 YEAIRTT
-564 ADGVLNVIDRDLAGN
+564 AEGFYGNVQRDLAGN
-579 ITQIRS
+579 IISASRTS
-585 QGEQRL
+585 EQRV
-591 SRRGFVL
+591 SPRGFVL

-607 REQREFYAN
+607 REQVELYSN
-616 ISQNYRSITFSDMQI
+616 ISQNYRSITFSDMRI
-631 VNPSAVI
+631 SNPSAVI

-655 GETSGVLTYDVSLF
+655 GEKASVLTYDVSLF

-674 NRIGEIQ
+674 NRIGEVQ
-681 EYDDLN
+681 TYDAND
-687 RILRRRLNAG
+687 RILRKRTNVG
-697 RALIVGLEA
+697 RALIAGVEA
-706 YGEVELLNIQNSA
+706 YGEVELLRLLQV
-719 GADAE
+719 AE
-724 PSARRWQ
+724 ENPWQ
-731 WSAFGNVGLIRSRY
+731 WSVFGNTALIRGRY
-745 VASQLPGVQG
+745 TASILTGVKG
-755 NQVEFVPAVNL
+755 NRVEFVPTVNL
-766 KTGTRIGYG
+766 KAGTRAGYG
-775 PVKASLQFLYLSD
+775 PFKASLQYLYLSD
-788 QFSDATNS
+788 QFSDATNAT
-796 DISGPSAVIGK
+796 DGGIAAVVGR
-807 IPAYRILDAS
+807 IPAYQLLDAS
-817 VSWERRWLKLEASVN
+817 ASWERRWLKLEASVN
-832 NLADARYFT
+832 NLTDARYFT
-841 RRATA
+841 RRAIA